1 MSADEWI
8 NKEHMIYSG
17 ILFQLIKN
25 EIVIYDNMDR
35 HRVYYAKW
43 NKPYRERQILY
54 NFTYTWN
61 LKTEATNPGM
71 EKKLVAAREEEYEK
85 VGKIRE
91 VG

>member
-25 EIVIYDNMDR
+25 EIVIYDNVDT

-43 NKPYRERQILY
+43 NKSYRERQILY
-54 NFTYTWN
+54 NFTYAWN
-61 LKTEATNPGM
+61 LKTEAINPGM

-91 VG
+91 GG

>member
-1 MSADEWI
+1 
-8 NKEHMIYSG
+8 MIYSG

-25 EIVIYDNMDR
+25 EIVIYDNMDT

-43 NKPYRERQILY
+43 NKSYRERQILY
-54 NFTYTWN
+54 NFTYAWN
-61 LKTEATNPGM
+61 LKTEAINPGM

-91 VG
+91 GG